1 MIAYRQNK
9 NLTITKK
16 QEAKLRRWHGKI
28 NNREIAQKLG
38 LTYNVL
44 YNNIKVLGLH
54 KSKGKECKA
63 GYFDIDKWAKEFI
76 Y

>member
-1 MIAYRQNK
+1 MTGSREKAPAITYIQHIKKHKQIK
-9 NLTITKK
+9 NR
-16 QEAKLRRWHGKI
+16 A
-28 NNREIAQKLG
+28 IAQKLG

-54 KSKGKECKA
+54 KSKRKECKA